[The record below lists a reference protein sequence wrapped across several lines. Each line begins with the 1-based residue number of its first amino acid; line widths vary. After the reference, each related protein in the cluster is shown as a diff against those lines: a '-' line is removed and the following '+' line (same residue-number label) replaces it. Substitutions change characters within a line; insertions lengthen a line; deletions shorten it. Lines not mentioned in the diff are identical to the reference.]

1 MTWTAT
7 WNNHTLSRR
16 NQSHQSPH
24 HMYVHGIVRNGVRG
38 VHLDYEDVV
47 QGDENREEYGI
58 DWEDMDRP
66 TIRNHHDTFN
76 PSLPAENL
84 NGVDRDN
91 GNPFT
96 VNHPDRLSHIE
107 VPDVR
112 CPFDAPKLHRFNT
125 ELRNLPTILST
136 DMHSHRLTWINT
148 LALATA
154 IAQD

>member
-1 MTWTAT
+1 
-7 WNNHTLSRR
+7 
-16 NQSHQSPH
+16 
-24 HMYVHGIVRNGVRG
+24 MYVHGIVRNGVRG

-47 QGDENREEYGI
+47 QGDEDREEYGI

-84 NGVDRDN
+84 NGVNWRDN

-107 VPDVR
+107 VPDAR
-112 CPFDAPKLHRFNT
+112 CPFDAPSFIALIQNFRIYPPFCPLTCIH
-125 ELRNLPTILST
+125 T
-136 DMHSHRLTWINT
+136 D
-148 LALATA
+148 
-154 IAQD
+154 